1 MDNTTFFAGVALKA
15 MIEWQHKHSERTT
28 TDDLDKVTKAAW
40 EWAHA
45 MVRNGPG
52 PVFTPRQVLDQMRP
66 REPLEPLE
74 RHIKE

>member
-1 MDNTTFFAGVALKA
+1 MDNTTFFAGVALKV
-15 MIEWQHKHSERTT
+15 MIEHHFKWSSGNP
-28 TDDLDKVTKAAW
+28 DKDQCTKEAW

-52 PVFTPRQVLDQMRP
+52 PVFTPRQVFDQMRP